1 MLDLTIDQ
9 IQFVSH
15 SIVSHKVWQLNLVLE
30 PISQALDSGFN
41 KGKVKGKKNQRR
53 QTPSKAQSE
62 KTMTPEQQDARLSLQ
77 LQMMGMPIHDPK

>member
-15 SIVSHKVWQLNLVLE
+15 SIVAHKVWQLNLVLQ
-30 PISQALDSGFN
+30 PISEALDSGFT
-41 KGKVKGKKNQRR
+41 KGKVKGKKHRRR

-62 KTMTPEQQDARLSLQ
+62 KNLTPEQQDARMAIQLS
-77 LQMMGMPIHDPK
+77 MMGIPIHDPK